1 MNIEKLKQMAFAEGA
16 VEDFIEH
23 SVESVETDSV
33 DQAAKL
39 STAWQILSNG
49 LKELRE
55 ENLELSGKLERAKA
69 LLGEHLLQSD
79 R

>member
-1 MNIEKLKQMAFAEGA
+1 MDIEKLKQIAFAEGA

-23 SVESVETDSV
+23 SLEDVDPALT
-33 DQAAKL
+33 DQATKL
-39 STAWQILSNG
+39 SVSWKVLSSG

-55 ENLELSGKLERAKA
+55 ENLELSTKLERAKA
-69 LLGEHLLQSD
+69 LLGEHLLESE

>member
-1 MNIEKLKQMAFAEGA
+1 MNIEKLKQMAFAEGT

-33 DQAAKL
+33 NQAAKL